1 MGNKYGIRCG
11 REQSMDVFFY
21 VKKEESARV
30 LECGLRLSEWAERK
44 VFLGGVQH
52 ACICAL
58 LNPLDD
64 LEKFHNEDY
73 VPIKIHVNP
82 KATLVAE
89 GVFYDD
95 MLFEHG
101 VNQRY
106 NDSVMPLE
114 KYVFGTYR
122 KPECLLIG
130 TVGNRY
136 FEVMDKLMDV
146 PVLYDS
152 SEALYVSAQMERGKE
167 LYSNFEERLLYRY
180 YCALAEKGLYTKQTT
195 VDSVYAIFE
204 STAGNHIVTV
214 KKVW

>member
-1 MGNKYGIRCG
+1 
-11 REQSMDVFFY
+11 MDVFFY
-21 VKKEESARV
+21 ITKEDKDRV

-44 VFLGGVQH
+44 VFLSGVQH
-52 ACICAL
+52 RCIRAL

-64 LEKFHNEDY
+64 PKKFNDDAY

-82 KATLVAE
+82 KAALVAE

-95 MLFEHG
+95 TLFDHG

-122 KPECLLIG
+122 LPEVLLIG

-136 FEVMDKLMDV
+136 FEVMDKLIDV

-152 SEALYVSAQMERGKE
+152 SESLYLTSQMERGKD

-180 YCALAEKGLYTKQTT
+180 YSHLVEKGLYKVQTT
-195 VDSVYAIFE
+195 IDSEYAIFE
-204 STAGNHIVTV
+204 SVAGNHIVTV
-214 KKVW
+214 KKV

>member
-1 MGNKYGIRCG
+1 
-11 REQSMDVFFY
+11 MDVFFY
-21 VKKEESARV
+21 VTKEEKDRV

-44 VFLGGVQH
+44 VFLSGVQH
-52 ACICAL
+52 NCIRAL

-64 LEKFHNEDY
+64 PKKFHDDNY
-73 VPIKIHVNP
+73 VPLKIHVNP

-95 MLFEHG
+95 TLFDHG

-114 KYVFGTYR
+114 KYIFGTYR
-122 KPECLLIG
+122 SPECLLVG
-130 TVGNRY
+130 TVGSKY

-152 SEALYVSAQMERGKE
+152 SEALYVAAQMERGKE
-167 LYSNFEERLLYRY
+167 LYSHFEERLLYRY
-180 YCALAEKGLYTKQTT
+180 YCTLADKGLYTKHTT
-195 VDSVYAIFE
+195 IDNEYAIFE

-214 KKVW
+214 RKVW